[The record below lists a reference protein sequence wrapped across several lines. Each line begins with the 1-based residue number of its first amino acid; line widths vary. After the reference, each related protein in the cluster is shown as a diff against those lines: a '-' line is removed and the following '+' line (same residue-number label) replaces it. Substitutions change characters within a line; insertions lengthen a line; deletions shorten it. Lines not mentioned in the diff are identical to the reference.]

1 MRKEGAQG
9 VEPCADVSISAA
21 ARRVIFFGGD
31 GVSKISAAAAFGG
44 VTVNNRTHKFSGT
57 SNIHY
62 IDCSIGS
69 LISRVTVEFWRYGL

>member
-1 MRKEGAQG
+1 MILTGGGGA
-9 VEPCADVSISAA
+9 PID
-21 ARRVIFFGGD
+21 FFGGD

-44 VTVNNRTHKFSGT
+44 VTVNNGTHKFSGT

-69 LISRVTVEFWRYGL
+69 LISRVTVEFWRYGLKGRNGVWH